1 MTDRAKQAVE
11 RYREN
16 PEGYVLPDGEYV
28 TVDELEARLKAAVK
42 SSQSPEELEEAQFKL
57 ASFYLEEA
65 RPLQAYPILVA
76 IHGSTSNEERKNRCT
91 RWLGVILGGRKR
103 PPTERAKE
111 NYAAMLIQLG
121 IAFAYG
127 GPITAW
133 NYFTKAVAL
142 TERPETKAL
151 CYLKMGALC
160 EQSREYQAA
169 ADNYSKAFTLPQE
182 ENELWYF
189 LNNNLGYSLN
199 QAGRHTEAEQ
209 YCRKAISVNPLLYN
223 AHKNLGLSLRGQG
236 KYREAVASLLEAGK
250 LAPGEQRAMGHLEEM
265 FECRPEL
272 YKQIFGIKKGGL
284 EALRKA
290 IFDNSQESV
299 H

>member
-1 MTDRAKQAVE
+1 MTDRSRQAVE

-42 SSQSPEELEEAQFKL
+42 SSQDPKELEEANFKL

-65 RPLQAYPILVA
+65 RPLQAYPILTA
-76 IHGSTSNEERKNRCT
+76 IQGSTSDEDRKNRCA

-111 NYAAMLIQLG
+111 NHAAMLIRLG
-121 IAFAYG
+121 MAFAYG

-133 NYFTKAVAL
+133 NYFTKAIPL
-142 TERPETKAL
+142 GSPQIKAE
-151 CYLKMGALC
+151 CYLEMGKLC
-160 EQSREYQAA
+160 ERSRKYQAA

-182 ENELWYF
+182 ENETWFF

-199 QAGRHTEAEQ
+199 QIGRHVKAES
-209 YCRKAISVNPLLYN
+209 YCRRAIAIDPLRYN

-236 KYREAVASLLEAGK
+236 KYRDAVASLLEAAK
-250 LAPGEQRAMGHLEEM
+250 LAPGEPRAMGHLEEM

-272 YKQIFGIKKGGL
+272 YRQIFGIAKGGL